1 MNAGPGQIGGNGD
14 PGSSLKLNGQG
25 TTNLGNKP
33 AHDELSLE
41 QQPYAPIIPDN
52 RTLLAQAPGPR
63 ATDAG
68 SGTGPGGAPATSQ
81 YRLKVKF
88 VKGKIIFG
96 PAVNNGPKGRSQYQ
110 EFKQL
115 AGKRPS
121 TINIFHHLQ
130 TSRGF
135 NFNFPTSEANWIADQ
150 GAIPNIK
157 METRNPD
164 TNTFPISIDDQI
176 KELRQS
182 LAPGGSSTQTYSL
195 YVQWFTG
202 LLNWQKGRSHK
213 GQQGYPII
221 ISPVGHEMNVEKTA
235 ARYYWWAGQGKKFM
249 ELRHLVIEVAK
260 RISTPWGGNLADS
273 ITWSINFNND
283 PPLFREY
290 LEAYPDEY
298 DLILMH
304 DYNSSLAGKSRTAE
318 EMFNKP
324 YGILV
329 GIVNDLKRKY
339 SHLKDKPINIGIGE
353 TGHDATRPGQE
364 KWWTS
369 LHTWINKKDVDI
381 SYVVPFWVDDFEF
394 DDGAG
399 ISRFFEY
406 TVKEG
411 SLSKASVTR
420 MLAGS
425 RYSWND
431 FFVEKSGQP
440 TLVYFKPGIKATIN
454 TITDTRLKQKLSE
467 KLLEAEQ
474 RQAGWQA
481 ARSLFQDVRFTG
493 KVVTGKSE
501 IFELKEPQPVMIIN
515 FLGLA
520 SNPVSTWLNQK
531 LGRVAATLSKWT
543 TDFQMEIDSPSGL
556 YYGRLTERDLTS
568 EKLNLYLWN
577 WLVRSNEQGYSSWT
591 LAKDIA
597 FQGNKYNKFELL
609 RHIILLKLSKLA
621 STAIASRGI
630 HFPRNAGESMPAF
643 QMRQVKQVLKLEAR
657 SLGYLSSPL
666 AQINMSW
673 AEGLMWKVSS
683 NATAATKYKIFDQAI
698 VRLNE
703 ALEFAKTAED
713 ILKTKFRARPFAAAA
728 LIARIHQDL
737 GDAYLSKALAA
748 QEIWRNTNNT
758 AMYSSAES
766 LKRQAFTAY
775 REAYKRTPK
784 SPGPQDSKSTYAYD
798 RFRPYVL
805 NLRSIQAIA
814 SIEAFNYPMRN
825 SLERRALP
833 AFSRYANVKPGDSIP
848 ALVAKL
854 DKLLNSSAP
863 LVSVA
868 RSLKPDET
876 HRYIVDPVAGDRYL
890 LEREDSPIVI
900 IDAFKQEVLETR
912 RMLIERKIALLK
924 WQLEED
930 PSVNK
935 VTQQQIIDAL
945 FAQYKSEAAALVS
958 KIYHQPFAGTAVS
971 VDERNKALGIEN
983 PKKRLDLIRAVR
995 LSNGGTHLTLAEVYV
1010 DKINAGLTELQAAL
1024 GEGYSVPALFAG
1036 LTQGF
1041 ARRFFV
1047 ARENAPNPLAL
1058 NTNQVRDNSTKAYT
1072 HKKTYDYVAA
1082 RVWYA
1087 KAERTQVGDNWLLS
1101 STEKRARLEKLYDE
1115 ILVPAQSTLRG
1126 FDAEELK
1133 LTMADNLSG
1142 RAYIAKNLGDR
1153 ATYFRLATQAL
1164 ELLDSGPLEYD
1175 PDPNK
1180 SMARRETAGEA
1191 YLLKAKIIKSMVG
1204 ELEYE
1209 DTLKELS
1216 KIFQKERAK
1225 GMPAPDITSIKT
1237 SQGVPQAELAALN
1250 YIERTYVPKAG
1261 AMVKYESKNE
1271 VDLLE
1276 GTCKAQRAFVMRDL
1290 RMGGYRELLDQ
1301 AKYII
1306 QHKAIHGN
1314 NGPLLKGGR
1323 RSTRG
1328 EGGHWLA
1335 KITVVK
1341 VGDMRIGDLAE
1352 GFKVTNDAAILASIQ
1367 ELKLRAENQVAI
1379 TTGQGRS
1386 ATTRKVV
1393 YQSAEQLAGMLKAG
1407 DRVNKVIATD
1417 ADLVDYQLQEIES
1430 TAPDINNVRREKLLV
1445 GKALYDLNA
1454 TDAEIHFIR
1463 ASLNKDK
1470 GKIKAFR
1477 ANAKKALIL
1486 LAGTLK
1492 MNKGYSNPFV
1502 IEAGKDKF
1510 AGGVPTVVR
1519 GYITLAN
1526 FLAAISGDKR
1536 ESAKLQPVLQQHFSQ
1551 FGIQFSP
1558 SDHETTVEYHL
1569 LQHSTRISRQ
1579 ALALGWN
1586 TATGTKRET
1595 WIIGRERVAAE
1606 KDQDGSELRF
1616 TYLFRDLV
1624 IKKNL
1629 PTGKALDKAV
1639 ERLELFLSPDDRKE
1653 FTALTSTTEG
1663 KQDLLVKYQKKFQGI
1678 YDAAKTSLEHIRDDS
1693 NRAELVDESKV
1704 LLAQASASIAADVD
1718 DLMAERDILD
1728 TEVVNPLRTLLQGNN
1743 MLRGR
1748 NLVAANHLLGKN
1760 IKTVGSITQD
1770 IDGYIWQDPITKA
1783 RRGSPQAE
1791 RLFTEAVQHL
1801 QRTVQTSARRDLIA
1815 ESRVEIGEIKAI
1827 RAGNEMDPAVEMQRV
1842 KSAEA
1847 EINAG
1852 LHLRYIDEKGAQ
1864 VLSGRSLIV
1873 AESGSTRM
1881 IMRRGFLRRQMLGRT
1896 DQEAQKLLNGT
1907 RIRLAVILNSR
1918 RGDLVLSAMTD
1929 QALMR
1934 YVEAADANQ
1943 SIATYDRKN
1952 GSWIFQ
1958 TEITVT
1964 RKIKNG
1970 TTKDEKEGKLMDG
1983 NDQEVERAVLNLQVL
1998 PAVRYV
2004 LDSNR
2009 QTGRSKFE
2017 TRKLFG
2023 DTQVRLGLVG
2033 REIYGKEDT
2042 QERAHVTRGKRQLE
2056 IVAACGIKELTDEV
2070 AITRTRIRLVESS
2083 DQENDRVE
2091 LGLVS
2096 QATPILMNR
2105 NEVAPSGLKAAAQP
2119 LADSPNLSSRA
2130 RLDLKLAK
2138 VEAFGRLSFT
2148 FRDLPEWG
2156 VGDKKADILK
2166 RHLYPLTRK
2175 LYDALGE
2182 YRAQKEEEQSK
2193 RLAGQTNG
2201 TLKPVTDRVKQAKAK
2216 LDAVRAELDT
2226 ELKGQQLKQ
2235 KRESAN
2241 YFYLRAWQEVLPV
2254 LTCGRRDLE
2263 AVADFWVAQLISVF
2277 AEDTKDLLFIAE
2289 MYADKAHKS
2298 GELRGSQYIDSFF
2311 SVADVKSR
2319 LAGLFNEKPHLKPWE
2334 TVYKANQA
2342 IDALFAGM
2350 QLIAQRS
2357 WISKKDRQSIGKLLK
2372 KDLKDFIDR
2381 IKDKIPKRNVLVLA
2395 SALNKASDLKS
2406 WCTMGWA
2413 LDATWEYS
2421 VIGAGLLDQVSKRF
2435 KATNLPI
2442 DSKLRRQLGANCIT
2456 RAEMMRYK
2464 HEPFWRSSSSQA
2476 HPDIDYDQAEKLYLL
2491 ALTHLET
2498 DAEKERAAN
2507 PKAES
2512 KEETATAFSILTLR
2526 AKAHVGLAN
2535 LYADQDWES
2544 GRSRTKAQDH
2554 LDEADK
2560 DLKLIEQLGSWTS
2573 EQDQLK
2579 RSYFQA
2585 LRIKRNIYDV
2595 RASLAYSATHY
2606 VSSGV
2611 DSHNLTAKVEIPFW
2625 NGRLRFSPELNLQKV
2640 TGVDDWL
2647 AQPILSLSAHGNL
2660 GGYKGG
2666 LFNLSH
2672 SWLIPTTE
2680 QQANLDFRTD
2690 ISLKLRDHLT
2700 IQASH
2705 HHQEFDNY
2713 SKWSVWAGIY
2723 TRPASFF
2730 PNAIHTALNKVV
2742 LGWENV
2748 VYSYP
2753 DTYTPP
2759 ENPSMPEMRSRL
2771 GNTSSVRV
2779 GIEDIDLPAFWG
2791 VLPGWTSLSW
2801 SVNMPIEPL
2810 TMRLSEDFKTNE
2822 ADPTYDN
2829 ALFMFDHRLS
2839 ITPPFKDPFFGWL
2852 LRIDATFNIGI
2863 DKDLNLK
2870 QFGGGV
2876 QATINF

>member
-304 DYNSSLAGKSRTAE
+304 DYNSSLAGK
-318 EMFNKP
+318 
-324 YGILV
+324 
-329 GIVNDLKRKY
+329 
-339 SHLKDKPINIGIGE
+339 
-353 TGHDATRPGQE
+353 
-364 KWWTS
+364 
-369 LHTWINKKDVDI
+369 
-381 SYVVPFWVDDFEF
+381 
-394 DDGAG
+394 
-399 ISRFFEY
+399 SRFFEY

-1367 ELKLRAENQVAI
+1367 EL
-1379 TTGQGRS
+1379 
-1386 ATTRKVV
+1386 
-1393 YQSAEQLAGMLKAG
+1393 
-1407 DRVNKVIATD
+1407 
-1417 ADLVDYQLQEIES
+1417 
-1430 TAPDINNVRREKLLV
+1430 
-1445 GKALYDLNA
+1445 
-1454 TDAEIHFIR
+1454 
-1463 ASLNKDK
+1463 
-1470 GKIKAFR
+1470 
-1477 ANAKKALIL
+1477 
-1486 LAGTLK
+1486 
-1492 MNKGYSNPFV
+1492 
-1502 IEAGKDKF
+1502 
-1510 AGGVPTVVR
+1510 
-1519 GYITLAN
+1519 
-1526 FLAAISGDKR
+1526 
-1536 ESAKLQPVLQQHFSQ
+1536 
-1551 FGIQFSP
+1551 
-1558 SDHETTVEYHL
+1558 
-1569 LQHSTRISRQ
+1569 
-1579 ALALGWN
+1579 
-1586 TATGTKRET
+1586 
-1595 WIIGRERVAAE
+1595 
-1606 KDQDGSELRF
+1606 
-1616 TYLFRDLV
+1616 
-1624 IKKNL
+1624 
-1629 PTGKALDKAV
+1629 
-1639 ERLELFLSPDDRKE
+1639 
-1653 FTALTSTTEG
+1653 
-1663 KQDLLVKYQKKFQGI
+1663 
-1678 YDAAKTSLEHIRDDS
+1678 
-1693 NRAELVDESKV
+1693 
-1704 LLAQASASIAADVD
+1704 
-1718 DLMAERDILD
+1718 
-1728 TEVVNPLRTLLQGNN
+1728 
-1743 MLRGR
+1743 
-1748 NLVAANHLLGKN
+1748 
-1760 IKTVGSITQD
+1760 
-1770 IDGYIWQDPITKA
+1770 
-1783 RRGSPQAE
+1783 
-1791 RLFTEAVQHL
+1791 
-1801 QRTVQTSARRDLIA
+1801 
-1815 ESRVEIGEIKAI
+1815 
-1827 RAGNEMDPAVEMQRV
+1827 
-1842 KSAEA
+1842 
-1847 EINAG
+1847 
-1852 LHLRYIDEKGAQ
+1852 
-1864 VLSGRSLIV
+1864 
-1873 AESGSTRM
+1873 
-1881 IMRRGFLRRQMLGRT
+1881 
-1896 DQEAQKLLNGT
+1896 
-1907 RIRLAVILNSR
+1907 
-1918 RGDLVLSAMTD
+1918 
-1929 QALMR
+1929 
-1934 YVEAADANQ
+1934 
-1943 SIATYDRKN
+1943 
-1952 GSWIFQ
+1952 
-1958 TEITVT
+1958 
-1964 RKIKNG
+1964 
-1970 TTKDEKEGKLMDG
+1970 
-1983 NDQEVERAVLNLQVL
+1983 
-1998 PAVRYV
+1998 
-2004 LDSNR
+2004 
-2009 QTGRSKFE
+2009 
-2017 TRKLFG
+2017 
-2023 DTQVRLGLVG
+2023 
-2033 REIYGKEDT
+2033 
-2042 QERAHVTRGKRQLE
+2042 
-2056 IVAACGIKELTDEV
+2056 
-2070 AITRTRIRLVESS
+2070 
-2083 DQENDRVE
+2083 
-2091 LGLVS
+2091 
-2096 QATPILMNR
+2096 
-2105 NEVAPSGLKAAAQP
+2105 
-2119 LADSPNLSSRA
+2119 
-2130 RLDLKLAK
+2130 
-2138 VEAFGRLSFT
+2138 
-2148 FRDLPEWG
+2148 
-2156 VGDKKADILK
+2156 
-2166 RHLYPLTRK
+2166 
-2175 LYDALGE
+2175 
-2182 YRAQKEEEQSK
+2182 
-2193 RLAGQTNG
+2193 
-2201 TLKPVTDRVKQAKAK
+2201 
-2216 LDAVRAELDT
+2216 
-2226 ELKGQQLKQ
+2226 
-2235 KRESAN
+2235 
-2241 YFYLRAWQEVLPV
+2241 
-2254 LTCGRRDLE
+2254 
-2263 AVADFWVAQLISVF
+2263 
-2277 AEDTKDLLFIAE
+2277 
-2289 MYADKAHKS
+2289 
-2298 GELRGSQYIDSFF
+2298 
-2311 SVADVKSR
+2311 
-2319 LAGLFNEKPHLKPWE
+2319 
-2334 TVYKANQA
+2334 
-2342 IDALFAGM
+2342 
-2350 QLIAQRS
+2350 
-2357 WISKKDRQSIGKLLK
+2357 
-2372 KDLKDFIDR
+2372 
-2381 IKDKIPKRNVLVLA
+2381 
-2395 SALNKASDLKS
+2395 
-2406 WCTMGWA
+2406 
-2413 LDATWEYS
+2413 
-2421 VIGAGLLDQVSKRF
+2421 
-2435 KATNLPI
+2435 
-2442 DSKLRRQLGANCIT
+2442 
-2456 RAEMMRYK
+2456 
-2464 HEPFWRSSSSQA
+2464 
-2476 HPDIDYDQAEKLYLL
+2476 
-2491 ALTHLET
+2491 
-2498 DAEKERAAN
+2498 
-2507 PKAES
+2507 
-2512 KEETATAFSILTLR
+2512 
-2526 AKAHVGLAN
+2526 
-2535 LYADQDWES
+2535 
-2544 GRSRTKAQDH
+2544 
-2554 LDEADK
+2554 
-2560 DLKLIEQLGSWTS
+2560 
-2573 EQDQLK
+2573 
-2579 RSYFQA
+2579 
-2585 LRIKRNIYDV
+2585 
-2595 RASLAYSATHY
+2595 
-2606 VSSGV
+2606 
-2611 DSHNLTAKVEIPFW
+2611 
-2625 NGRLRFSPELNLQKV
+2625 
-2640 TGVDDWL
+2640 
-2647 AQPILSLSAHGNL
+2647 
-2660 GGYKGG
+2660 
-2666 LFNLSH
+2666 
-2672 SWLIPTTE
+2672 
-2680 QQANLDFRTD
+2680 
-2690 ISLKLRDHLT
+2690 
-2700 IQASH
+2700 
-2705 HHQEFDNY
+2705 
-2713 SKWSVWAGIY
+2713 
-2723 TRPASFF
+2723 
-2730 PNAIHTALNKVV
+2730 
-2742 LGWENV
+2742 
-2748 VYSYP
+2748 
-2753 DTYTPP
+2753 
-2759 ENPSMPEMRSRL
+2759 
-2771 GNTSSVRV
+2771 
-2779 GIEDIDLPAFWG
+2779 
-2791 VLPGWTSLSW
+2791 
-2801 SVNMPIEPL
+2801 
-2810 TMRLSEDFKTNE
+2810 
-2822 ADPTYDN
+2822 
-2829 ALFMFDHRLS
+2829 
-2839 ITPPFKDPFFGWL
+2839 
-2852 LRIDATFNIGI
+2852 
-2863 DKDLNLK
+2863 
-2870 QFGGGV
+2870 
-2876 QATINF
+2876 